1 MSNVSQT
8 PTQADGARNALNAS
22 GVSGGAWHE
31 ARAAYRSEEPPAG
44 LEATLLAR
52 FGELRAEAKQADQ
65 TDAARA
71 IVKTPPAAP
80 SWWQRALSLTRLHPA
95 CASGFS
101 LSIVLAIAAPWWLQW
116 MTATPESTTPFMLVS
131 EPSGGQLN
139 VAQMVRVSV
148 AREAMLDFG
157 IPVPPQKLQEPVRAE
172 MLLGPRG
179 EMLAVR
185 FIERPAKKRFSFD

>member
-1 MSNVSQT
+1 MNDNPT
-8 PTQADGARNALNAS
+8 PSTPDRSALAAARS
-22 GVSGGAWHE
+22 I
-31 ARAAYRSEEPPAG
+31 YRTEEPPTG

-52 FGELRAEAKQADQ
+52 FGE
-65 TDAARA
+65 
-71 IVKTPPAAP
+71 
-80 SWWQRALSLTRLHPA
+80 QRAVERQAAVAPPVARPSRWSWQGVLSLTRLHPA
-95 CASGFS
+95 FASGAS
-101 LSIVLAIAAPWWLQW
+101 LCVLLAFAAPWWLQW
-116 MTATPESTTPFMLVS
+116 ISATPESTTPFMLVS

-148 AREAMLDFG
+148 VREAMLDFG

-185 FIERPAKKRFSFD
+185 FIESPAKKRWTFD